1 MYWLFLKK
9 NQRFIENVTN
19 EMFKTDPK
27 LIFCLK
33 RDKSTEMLDVGFAY
47 IHFI

>member
-1 MYWLFLKK
+1 MYWLFLNKK
-9 NQRFIENVTN
+9 KRFIEDVTN
-19 EMFKTDPK
+19 KMCKTDPK